1 MMRRSHDVIVVG
13 AGIVGAACALALR
26 NDGWDVALVD
36 AAHAGTGVTA
46 AGMGHLVA
54 LDETAD
60 ELDLCLLSLGLWKT
74 FFAAHPGVGEALH
87 CGTLWVAEN
96 EQQLHEATLRAARLT
111 LPGHQADLLTGAQVA
126 RCEPALR
133 PGLCGGVR
141 VAGDSVVYPPAVADC
156 LARELH
162 ARGGTLYFGS
172 QVTAIDKGGV
182 VLANGGA
189 LGAARVV
196 VAAGVQARAL
206 LPEVPVFGRKGH
218 LAISDRYPGLLTH
231 QVVSMNYG
239 QSATGDNAL
248 AVAANVQPRATGQW
262 LIGSCRQDRQ
272 ADTTV
277 DPAVLAKVLAAA
289 IGLFPCLAQMH
300 IVRAWCGMRPATPD
314 GRPLIGQ
321 HPGRANTWLACGHE
335 GLGVTTAFGTA
346 QLLADQFAGRASAID
361 ASPFAP
367 SRFTSLWSPPHA
379 A

>member
-1 MMRRSHDVIVVG
+1 MARSHDVIVVG
-13 AGIVGAACALALR
+13 AGIVGSACALALHK
-26 NDGWDVALVD
+26 DGWDVALVD
-36 AAHAGTGVTA
+36 GAGAGAGATA

-60 ELDLCLLSLGLWKT
+60 ELDLCLLSLGLWKA
-74 FFAAHPGVGEALH
+74 FFAAYPGVGEALH

-96 EQQLHEATLRAARLT
+96 DHQLHEAAQRAERLSLR
-111 LPGHQADLLTGAQVA
+111 GHQADLLTAAQVA
-126 RCEPALR
+126 RLEPALR
-133 PGLCGGVR
+133 PDLCGGVR

-156 LARELH
+156 LARELQ
-162 ARGGTLYFGS
+162 ARGGTLYLGR
-172 QVTAIDKGGV
+172 QVSAIDNAGV
-182 VLANGGA
+182 LLTNGDAIGA
-189 LGAARVV
+189 GRVV
-196 VAAGVQARAL
+196 VATGVQARAL

-218 LAISDRYPGLLTH
+218 LAISDRYPGMLTH

-239 QSATGDNAL
+239 QTAAGDDAL

-262 LIGSCRQDRQ
+262 LIGACRQDRQ
-272 ADTTV
+272 ADTAV
-277 DPAVLAKVLAAA
+277 DPVVLAKVLAAA

-321 HPGRANTWLACGHE
+321 HPGRASTWLACGHE

-361 ASPFAP
+361 ATPYAP
-367 SRFTSLWSPPHA
+367 SRFASLWSLADA